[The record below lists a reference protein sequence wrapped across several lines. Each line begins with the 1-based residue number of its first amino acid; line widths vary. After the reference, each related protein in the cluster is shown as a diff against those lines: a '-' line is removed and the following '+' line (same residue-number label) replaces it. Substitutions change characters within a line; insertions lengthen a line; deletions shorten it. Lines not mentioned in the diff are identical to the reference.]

1 MVISAKTESSIQEA
15 EMWLLWGEWRCLL
28 RLMGWRCA
36 EGDLPG
42 RKNIL
47 YKDSGSWE
55 IAVCLCGQAVSS
67 G

>member
-1 MVISAKTESSIQEA
+1 MTTVGGMKMSVKTH
-15 EMWLLWGEWRCLL
+15 GEEVCGR
-28 RLMGWRCA
+28 G
-36 EGDLPG
+36 PSG